1 MPPPLGKYRLLK
13 LLATGG
19 MAEVYLA
26 RQAGAAGFQK
36 QVCLKR
42 ILPHLARDRQFVEMF
57 LNEARVASQL
67 DHPNIV
73 SIFDLGESNG
83 NYFIAMEFIDGPS
96 LRAVALRAA
105 ELNELLPVA
114 EVVRIVSQAAG
125 GLHYAHEL
133 PGPDGQP
140 LGLVHRDVS
149 PDNLLVHR
157 NGTVKIVDFGIAKA
171 AGSTGNTGTG
181 ALKGKVA
188 YMAPEQLRGEPVGR
202 RADVFS
208 LGVVLYEL
216 LAGHRPWDAPTEV
229 ALIARILN
237 EEPQPLTEVREDAL
251 PALWSI
257 VERAL
262 AKDPGQRHQ
271 TCQQLQA
278 DLEQYLVSLGQSAT
292 SSRLA
297 DFVRA
302 YSPPP
307 ALMQEG
313 PAAEAERRA
322 LQEQAF
328 GAVSSP
334 PVPGVPSRRAGL
346 LQADF
351 AGETRMAP
359 PSAAR
364 NRRPRRTQQRSG
376 LGGAVVFAV
385 LMAAAAGLGWAAWQ
399 QKLPAPAQLLAALR
413 ARVAELRPAAAP
425 PAATAQPVEP
435 ASPAQ
440 PGPPPEV
447 APATAVQ
454 QVGQP
459 VPGTTPVPTP
469 LAAGTQPVSPAA
481 DAGSPPEPLAAGAA
495 PAPQTPAAAAA
506 PAPQTPAAA
515 AAPAPQTVAAGAT
528 PAPGASAAASAA
540 PQPQSDAGSPAP
552 KALPAEASPA
562 AGSVAAAQ
570 APESPPAGAARPSAE
585 PVAHA
590 AATADKAD
598 PPRKKPRR
606 SREVDRL
613 AALAQVVPSRRRE
626 APAEAAAT
634 PRPPDSAP
642 AVVQIPAIS
651 AKGELVLFVRPW
663 AKVEVDGRPI
673 GETPLADALEL
684 AAGDHQVRLINA
696 ELGKD
701 VTRTVHIRAS
711 QRAVL
716 KEILDD

>member
-1 MPPPLGKYRLLK
+1 MPPPLGKYRLLR

-42 ILPHLARDRQFVEMF
+42 ILPHLARDKQFVEMF

-83 NYFIAMEFIDGPS
+83 SYFIAMEFIDGPT

-105 ELNELLPVA
+105 ELNELLPAA
-114 EVVRIVSQAAG
+114 EVLRIVSQAAG

-133 PGPDGQP
+133 PGPDGRP

-171 AGSTGNTGTG
+171 AGSTGNTATGT
-181 ALKGKVA
+181 LKGKVA
-188 YMAPEQLRGEPVGR
+188 YMAPEQLRGEPTDR

-237 EEPQPLTEVREDAL
+237 EEPQPLQAVREDAT
-251 PALWSI
+251 PALWTI

-271 TCQQLQA
+271 TCQELQA

-313 PAAEAERRA
+313 PAAEAELRA

-328 GAVSSP
+328 DAVSSP
-334 PVPGVPSRRAGL
+334 SMPAVPSRRAGL

-364 NRRPRRTQQRSG
+364 NRRPRRTQGRSG
-376 LGGAVVFAV
+376 LGGAVAFVVLLAAV
-385 LMAAAAGLGWAAWQ
+385 AGLGWAAWQ
-399 QKLPAPAQLLAALR
+399 QKLPAPAQVLAALR

-425 PAATAQPVEP
+425 PAVAEQPVES

-440 PGPPPEV
+440 PAPPLGV
-447 APATAVQ
+447 APPGVTPPAPPQQATAQ
-454 QVGQP
+454 QATQP
-459 VPGTTPVPTP
+459 VPGSSPFPAP
-469 LAAGTQPVSPAA
+469 LAAETQPASPAI
-481 DAGSPPEPLAAGAA
+481 DAGSAPQPAVAGAA
-495 PAPQTPAAAAA
+495 PTPEPPAAGVA
-506 PAPQTPAAA
+506 PTPE
-515 AAPAPQTVAAGAT
+515 
-528 PAPGASAAASAA
+528 ASAAAASAA
-540 PQPQSDAGSPAP
+540 TQPPPDAGSSGSPVQ
-552 KALPAEASPA
+552 PA
-562 AGSVAAAQ
+562 AVPPAAMPVEKSVAATQ
-570 APESPPAGAARPSAE
+570 APESAPAGAARPSAE
-585 PVAHA
+585 PAAHA
-590 AATADKAD
+590 AAAADKPA
-598 PPRKKPRR
+598 PPRKRRR

-613 AALAQVVPSRRRE
+613 AALAQVTPSSKNE
-626 APAEAAAT
+626 APAEAAAP
-634 PRPPDSAP
+634 PRKPASAP
-642 AVVQIPAIS
+642 AAQVPAIS

-663 AKVEVDGRPI
+663 AKVEVDGKPV
-673 GETPLADALEL
+673 GETPLTDALEL
-684 AAGDHQVRLINA
+684 AVGDHEVRLINS

-701 VTRTVHIRAS
+701 VTRTVHIRPS
-711 QRAVL
+711 QRAIL